1 MQAFRICCVSVNL
14 IKELGRKYQ
23 QKKASD
29 IIDILRSLLAIPPIN
44 RNLSPLGVYVCVCV
58 GGGYSHTFFQTI
70 CSAKDIVHMCTEGM

>member
-1 MQAFRICCVSVNL
+1 VQAFRICCVSVNL

-58 GGGYSHTFFQTI
+58 GGATLIPSSRLYAVQRI
-70 CSAKDIVHMCTEGM
+70 